1 MKCVS
6 MTTIKIRY
14 TNRAIKIAHTDRSSR
29 MYTNFDRKKS
39 DYLCYVSVCVW
50 TGVTAQN
57 YKMEIRR

>member
-39 DYLCYVSVCVW
+39 GLLMLCERLCVDW
-50 TGVTAQN
+50 SHCT
-57 YKMEIRR
+57 KL